1 MLVNLVNYAVR
12 YAEKG
17 FSVIPIGQTKKPL
30 IKFAGKPPLT
40 PDEIR
45 KIWQKYPLA
54 NIALKTDKFFVID
67 VDRHSG
73 EVDGMESIK
82 NLHHDEWFEATL
94 MERTAHDGYHFF
106 FTKPKGMKIS
116 QNIGILPSVDLKAHE
131 NNYVVVAP
139 SSLGDKKYRW
149 LNNAAMKAPPQG
161 LLDLI
166 KDKQKDIPPTKVAEI
181 VMGMRRRT
189 KTTDLFETIING
201 FGDKGKRNDNLASFM
216 GGLLMRNVDPY
227 IAAQLALI
235 ANNNTA
241 DSLSLNEVE
250 RTVNSMIEKE
260 NRRRGNNDGG

>member
-1 MLVNLVNYAVR
+1 MLVNLVNYAVS

-17 FSVIPIGQTKKPL
+17 FSVIPIGQNKKPL
-30 IKFAGKPPLT
+30 IKFANKSPLT

-45 KIWQKYPLA
+45 KVWQKYPLA

-82 NLHHDEWFEATL
+82 DLNHNEWFKDTL
-94 MERTAHDGYHFF
+94 CERTAHDGFHFF
-106 FTKPKGMKIS
+106 FAKPKDMKIS

-139 SSLGDKKYRW
+139 SSLNGKKYQW
-149 LNNAAMKAPPQG
+149 LNHEPIRPAPAG
-161 LLDLI
+161 LLELI
-166 KDKQKDIPPTKVAEI
+166 KSKQKEIPPTKVAEI
-181 VMGMRRRT
+181 MLGMRKRT
-189 KTTDLFETIING
+189 KTTGLFETIVKG

-227 IAAQLALI
+227 LAAKLAVI
-235 ANNNTA
+235 ANDNTA
-241 DSLSLNEVE
+241 DPLPLTEVE

-260 NRRRGNNDGG
+260 NRKREGVQSE